1 VSFWLPENQSFSS
14 NDFNDLVREVGGSV
28 VEQVNLFSFNSRLS
42 YIAFLDITEFVLMSY
57 CTR

>member
-1 VSFWLPENQSFSS
+1 MSFWLPENQSFSS

-42 YIAFLDITEFVLMSY
+42 YIALDITEFVLMSN